1 MNQDELFR
9 QSEGNAWFE
18 RNRAALGRHQEDW
31 PVRLI
36 TQLDPDAGVRSVLE
50 LGCATGWR
58 LEALRQRLGARCVG
72 VDASRGA
79 VDFGREQ
86 YPGLE
91 LHQGVLSQVP
101 LAGPFDAV
109 IVHFVLHWVDRATLA
124 ASVAEIDRMVRDGG
138 YLCVGDFLPDFQQRR
153 HYHHLPGAEV
163 FTYKQDYAAI
173 FESLGTYRTLTRV
186 TYESVEADAPL
197 APSRS
202 DERKACTLL
211 HKSLSGFYT
220 ERA

>member
-1 MNQDELFR
+1 V
-9 QSEGNAWFE
+9 
-18 RNRAALGRHQEDW
+18 RN
-31 PVRLI
+31 
-36 TQLDPDAGVRSVLE
+36 VLE
-50 LGCATGWR
+50 LGCSNGWR
-58 LEALRQRLGARCVG
+58 LDMLRQRLGVRCVG
-72 VDASRGA
+72 VDASGGA
-79 VDFGREQ
+79 VDHGRRQ

-91 LHQGVLSQVP
+91 LHQGVLSKVP
-101 LAGPFDAV
+101 LSEAFDLV

-173 FESLGTYRTLTRV
+173 FENLGTYRALTRV
-186 TYESVEADAPL
+186 TYERGDAAVPL

-202 DERKACTLL
+202 DERKSCTLL
-211 HKSLSGFYT
+211 AKSLQGFYPVQ
-220 ERA
+220 A